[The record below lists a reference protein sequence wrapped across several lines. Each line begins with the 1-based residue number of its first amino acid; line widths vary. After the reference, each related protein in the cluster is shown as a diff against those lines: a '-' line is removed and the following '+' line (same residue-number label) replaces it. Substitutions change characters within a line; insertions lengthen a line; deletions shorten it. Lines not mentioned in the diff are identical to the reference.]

1 MNINDF
7 ATEDMRSVVEKIM
20 RVMEET
26 PEPASPSPIL
36 VKSQQKFQQKS
47 TLSNIIISET
57 LRKQIANIKSDS
69 PSISTVLSASQKTS
83 VGNQSPLTTPGS
95 KTLREKPKF
104 SSKFNETYARM
115 QAYQVRRDQI
125 LKKNIDK
132 NEEQIN
138 KIHTHNPILNKK
150 SQNLIRNTSPMHIR
164 YKEIILN
171 KEKKINELVD
181 KAKIAKEEE
190 LKKELTFQPKITERN
205 KSVRSTEEYYNYMKS
220 WKELVE
226 KTDIREREIKLESE
240 LDGVTFK
247 PKINRKSEI
256 IAKNFPC
263 FEERVEKGI
272 QIKENKLIHKRSLS
286 PFSFKPEMQARYK
299 KQLDLGPVFDRLYT
313 PRGRGLNISPTFKTK

>member
-138 KIHTHNPILNKK
+138 KIHTH
-150 SQNLIRNTSPMHIR
+150 
-164 YKEIILN
+164 
-171 KEKKINELVD
+171 
-181 KAKIAKEEE
+181 
-190 LKKELTFQPKITERN
+190 ER
-205 KSVRSTEEYYNYMKS
+205 
-220 WKELVE
+220 
-226 KTDIREREIKLESE
+226 
-240 LDGVTFK
+240 
-247 PKINRKSEI
+247 
-256 IAKNFPC
+256 
-263 FEERVEKGI
+263 
-272 QIKENKLIHKRSLS
+272 
-286 PFSFKPEMQARYK
+286 
-299 KQLDLGPVFDRLYT
+299 
-313 PRGRGLNISPTFKTK
+313 